1 MLTYNNEKDRWVI
14 KRSMNY
20 NFYVCL
26 LKGHTYLNKLQVC
39 LSMCDLLVD
48 NDKILLS
55 FSSNVCLVLDLINLC
70 GKISFGILLYYK
82 NTAEVTG
89 QYLEDFWGFWR
100 YASHWFYKVVSLVK
114 SLILKSSSFTNGKP
128 PY

>member
-1 MLTYNNEKDRWVI
+1 M
-14 KRSMNY
+14 SY

-26 LKGHTYLNKLQVC
+26 LKGHQYLNKLQVC

-89 QYLEDFWGFWR
+89 QYLEISEDFEGTRVTGFIKLF
-100 YASHWFYKVVSLVK
+100 HW
-114 SLILKSSSFTNGKP
+114 
-128 PY
+128 